1 MSSMTVDEYLS
12 KVPEPARSTLEK
24 VRAVIRAAAPK
35 EAEECIS
42 YQVPSFKYKGP
53 LVGYAAFP
61 EHCSFF
67 VMSGTLLGGFQTE
80 LAKYETSKGTIRFAL
95 DKPLPATLIRKLV
108 KAKVAANEAAK
119 KPRKAV

>member
-1 MSSMTVDEYLS
+1 MTVDEYLS